1 MQMLIQKLENKLDQL
16 MNKDYTYLFEV
27 LIKKYK
33 IQVIYDEDD
42 VILLT
47 AFNKK
52 FLKEVAK

>member
-33 IQVIYDEDD
+33 IQVIYYEDD

-52 FLKEVAK
+52 ILKEVDK